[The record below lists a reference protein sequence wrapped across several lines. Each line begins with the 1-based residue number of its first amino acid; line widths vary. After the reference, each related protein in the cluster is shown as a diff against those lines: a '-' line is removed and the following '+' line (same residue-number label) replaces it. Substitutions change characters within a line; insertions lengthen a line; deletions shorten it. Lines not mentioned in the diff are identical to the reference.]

1 MQTLY
6 KRWFLVSKT
15 TWEEFGQLQTSS
27 VKSKKLKFDGLLL
40 SKKYVPLAETYT
52 VDLTNIT
59 FNYLCEKI
67 HQISYVILETISHF
81 SRHNS
86 SLFKVYIFRL
96 ELKLTKFLMSFF
108 KQKAS
113 FLSKFC
119 VMRNNSSL
127 LFIAET
133 LSAINERNTSK
144 CTFLDFCL
152 LTWKLTKFLMS
163 FFKQKVSYFSKF
175 CIMRDNSSVLF
186 IAEILLPID
195 KRVLLKSKFSNFQLL
210 AWKLTKFLISFLKP
224 PVSFSLNIA

>member
-1 MQTLY
+1 MWKSSPNFLCHFGNHKPFFTTQLLFIQSVHFQTWV
-6 KRWFLVSKT
+6 KINQIPDVII
-15 TWEEFGQLQTSS
+15 QT
-27 VKSKKLKFDGLLL
+27 
-40 SKKYVPLAETYT
+40 
-52 VDLTNIT
+52 
-59 FNYLCEKI
+59 
-67 HQISYVILETISHF
+67 
-81 SRHNS
+81 
-86 SLFKVYIFRL
+86 
-96 ELKLTKFLMSFF
+96 
-108 KQKAS
+108 KAS

-186 IAEILLPID
+186 IAETLSAID
-195 KRVLLKSKFSNFQLL
+195 KRVLLKSKFSNFHY
-210 AWKLTKFLISFLKP
+210 SHE
-224 PVSFSLNIA
+224 N